1 MDAEKGKL
9 NKVVGV
15 IFSKDRAM
23 QLDATIRSLM
33 LHCRDH
39 QQLVLKVLYTTS
51 NPYMENQY
59 HELIRTYDTVEFIK
73 EHEFKSELL
82 SSVADY
88 PYVLFLVDDNLFVR
102 DFSVMDLIHSLETHH
117 DVLGFSLRL
126 GNNTDYCYPLA
137 RKQKLPA
144 FLAVDH
150 GFLKY
155 NWTQAEYDF
164 AYPLEVSSSLYRVD
178 DILPLLIQT
187 EFSNPNTLESG
198 LAAYANR
205 FVSQKNFIMCNQQSI
220 TFCNP
225 LNVVQ
230 NVFHNRAGNRS
241 HYSVHELRKMFD
253 QGFRIDVERYSGFVP
268 NACHQE
274 IDLYFK
280 RML

>member
-1 MDAEKGKL
+1 MDTEDSKF

-15 IFSKDRAM
+15 IFSKDRAL

-39 QQLVLKVLYTTS
+39 QQLALKVLYTTA

-59 HELIRTYDTVEFIK
+59 HELIRTYDMVEFIK
-73 EHEFKSELL
+73 EHHFKSQLL
-82 SSVADY
+82 SNVEPY

-102 DFSVMDLIHSLETHH
+102 DFSVMDLIHSLETHQ

-126 GNNTDYCYPLA
+126 GVNTDYCYPLD

-164 AYPLEVSSSLYRVD
+164 AYPLEVSSSLYRID

-187 EFSNPNTLESG
+187 EFSNPNTLECG
-198 LAAYANR
+198 LAAHAYR
-205 FVSQKNFIMCNQQSI
+205 FVNQKNYILCHPQSL

-241 HYSVHELRKMFD
+241 LYSVQELCKMFD
-253 QGFRIDVERYSGFVP
+253 QGYRIDVEQYSGFIP
-268 NACHQE
+268 HACHQE
-274 IDLYFK
+274 MDLYFK